1 MVKKVLIWLAIAFAV
16 FYLISQPSS
25 AADAIK
31 GAASGIESAFNSI
44 ITFFTSLFS

>member
-1 MVKKVLIWLAIAFAV
+1 MIKKTLIWLAIAFAV

-25 AADAIK
+25 AAGAIK
-31 GAASGIESAFNSI
+31 GAGSGVEAAFNSI